1 MRLSATPRPSA
12 DPLNVGIDANLW
24 MLLGISTTSLV
35 GSGLVLG
42 LKKDKEPTAAAVAAA
57 ARLTADKAKPVAG
70 GGPTALVAAQAV
82 MNTVEVAKIDE
93 HREGTLYANPN
104 NDEAR
109 FTDMFQ
115 GNEVGN
121 TTHVDLAKVQ
131 MFLFTVVAIG
141 AFAAMTA
148 KGQGAAAFAG
158 RSGEAG

>member
-1 MRLSATPRPSA
+1 M
-12 DPLNVGIDANLW
+12 
-24 MLLGISTTSLV
+24 
-35 GSGLVLG
+35 
-42 LKKDKEPTAAAVAAA
+42 
-57 ARLTADKAKPVAG
+57 
-70 GGPTALVAAQAV
+70 VAAQAV